1 MKMLQIVLY
10 DNKNRGHIIN
20 RMTYP
25 LSLLKNGGY
34 LLSHYTQYHRR
45 GEA

>member
-10 DNKNRGHIIN
+10 DNKKRGHIIN

-25 LSLLKNGGY
+25 LLKNGGY
-34 LLSHYTQYHRR
+34 LLSHYAQYHRR